1 LPQCLW
7 FSSCTFKCLIWRLC
21 DTPILS
27 ILQPQGCEVD
37 VQLAEHRQYLVARCA
52 PAAALLFGP
61 PGGGGAAAAAGM
73 QLQSIPQAA
82 ASLAGWSS
90 VGLERLFMDLYQVCF

>member
-1 LPQCLW
+1 
-7 FSSCTFKCLIWRLC
+7 
-21 DTPILS
+21 
-27 ILQPQGCEVD
+27 
-37 VQLAEHRQYLVARCA
+37 VQLAQHRQYLVERCA

-61 PGGGGAAAAAGM
+61 PGGAAGAAAGL

-90 VGLERLFMDLYQVCF
+90 VGLERLFMDLYQVRWGRRVDGDVAMA

>member
-1 LPQCLW
+1 LL
-7 FSSCTFKCLIWRLC
+7 LLLC
-21 DTPILS
+21 
-27 ILQPQGCEVD
+27 QPQGCDVD

-61 PGGGGAAAAAGM
+61 PGGGGGAAAAGM

-90 VGLERLFMDLYQVCF
+90 VGLERLFLDLYQVSVLSHALAVCSGQLLRLCMGVRCL